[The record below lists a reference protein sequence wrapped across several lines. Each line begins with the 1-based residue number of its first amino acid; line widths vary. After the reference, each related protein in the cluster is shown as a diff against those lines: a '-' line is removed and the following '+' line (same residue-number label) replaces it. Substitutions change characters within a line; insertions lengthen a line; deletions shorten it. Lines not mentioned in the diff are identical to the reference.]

1 VILNLFLTAFLVL
14 LREIAF
20 GIRRERYGPPLESQ
34 ILFGICS
41 TAAKAANPKSPA
53 PKNFNLQI
61 QAR

>member
-41 TAAKAANPKSPA
+41 TAAKAPNPKRFQSSNSKRNDA
-53 PKNFNLQI
+53 
-61 QAR
+61 